1 MINYLGRYLPGL
13 STVLSPLNDLLKNDA
28 SWLWAHSKRKHS
40 VFTDVKKMV
49 TSPALAYFDPEKPTV
64 VSADA
69 EQFWNRWSTA
79 AGPQAGPEASSIL
92 FGHFV

>member
-1 MINYLGRYLPGL
+1 MPGL

-49 TSPALAYFDPEKPTV
+49 TTSPALAYFDPEKSTV

-69 EQFWNRWSTA
+69 
-79 AGPQAGPEASSIL
+79 SSY
-92 FGHFV
+92 GSVEYCCRPTSRA